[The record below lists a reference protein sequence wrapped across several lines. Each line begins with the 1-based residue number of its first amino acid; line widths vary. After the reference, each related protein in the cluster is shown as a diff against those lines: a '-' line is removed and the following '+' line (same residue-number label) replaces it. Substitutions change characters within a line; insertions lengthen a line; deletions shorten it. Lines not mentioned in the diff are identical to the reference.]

1 MLTMSKKI
9 YITEAQIK
17 ALTRSLLRENTN
29 INYVEQFIEN
39 IKPVIEVE
47 ISEND
52 NGVLTLI
59 FKNENNEEIQFY
71 ADFKFDYSYEGE
83 YRSATRLTPE
93 EYPDF
98 VCNVN
103 LLTMSLFLY
112 TNNIEE
118 EIENVDSD
126 SIYYNMCIG
135 LFESYEDNI
144 KNKIEESDDVMPY
157 HDYMDDM
164 RERSLGI

>member
-1 MLTMSKKI
+1 MSKKI

-47 ISEND
+47 INEND
-52 NGVLTLI
+52 NGMLILI

-83 YRSATRLTPE
+83 YRRETNSNPE

-103 LLTMSLFLY
+103 LLKMSLFLY
-112 TNNIEE
+112 TNNVEE
-118 EIENVDSD
+118 EIEKVDSN

-135 LFESYEDNI
+135 LFESYEDDI
-144 KNKIEESDDVMPY
+144 KNKIKESDDVMSY

-164 RERSLGI
+164 RECSLGI